1 MTDPTLRERLR
12 NSIEDDRLVLFCGAG
27 LSMERPSQVP
37 SVAELARIC
46 SETYALDYSTVLP
59 DDVATDLEKMA
70 EYFLAKTLLV
80 PTFVN
85 RLIPRGPFLY
95 PQQIIWDK
103 RRALVWQAWRREHVD
118 LDLAIAEVPGGRMF
132 AKPER
137 EKSTSH
143 IDGMS
148 AITNAMAR
156 AMLGEQ
162 NVYSGTVR
170 SVGLC
175 CRGCVPLTACWIT
188 PSRPPRSKT

>member
-27 LSMERPSQVP
+27 LSMARPSQVP

-118 LDLAIAEVPGGRMF
+118 LDLAIAEVPDGRMF
-132 AKPER
+132 AKLPG
-137 EKSTSH
+137 
-143 IDGMS
+143 DG
-148 AITNAMAR
+148 R
-156 AMLGEQ
+156 AQ
-162 NVYSGTVR
+162 
-170 SVGLC
+170 
-175 CRGCVPLTACWIT
+175 
-188 PSRPPRSKT
+188 